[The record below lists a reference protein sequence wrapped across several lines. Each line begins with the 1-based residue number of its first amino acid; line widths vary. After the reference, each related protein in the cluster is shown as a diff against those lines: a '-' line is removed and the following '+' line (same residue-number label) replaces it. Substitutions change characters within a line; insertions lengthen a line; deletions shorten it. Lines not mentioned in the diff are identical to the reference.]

1 MNTADYFN
9 RMAEKWDDMFRVD
22 PGVINHIL
30 DKADIKPDNI
40 ILDCGTGT
48 GTLLPYYAERLT
60 GNGWVDAYDISTGML
75 NKAHEKYASTGKA
88 RFILGDIERD
98 TLFGAYDRI
107 VMFCMLPHLNDPV
120 ATVAKLV
127 DNNLMPDG
135 KLLIA
140 FSCSKEK
147 INSCHRD
154 ITGMLRS
161 HFLDSAEEL
170 ATRLRESGLTTDY
183 TEDNDSCYI
192 IRITNL

>member
-30 DKADIKPDNI
+30 DKAEIKPDNI

-48 GTLLPYYAERLT
+48 GILLPYYAERLT

-88 RFILGDIERD
+88 RFILGDVERD

-140 FSCSKEK
+140 FSWTVSMKRLC
-147 INSCHRD
+147 
-154 ITGMLRS
+154 LR
-161 HFLDSAEEL
+161 
-170 ATRLRESGLTTDY
+170 R
-183 TEDNDSCYI
+183 
-192 IRITNL
+192 